1 MANTNDVTL
10 RLRATLDTTQVKQQ
24 INELRKYQGTSGGT
38 VKGPSSANTSSY
50 GGVPTSGNLAV
61 NINNAIVRL
70 NQTLTQLNQSISRL
84 FTRQGA
90 VNTVRS
96 QEGRMFAIGRGSGG
110 IGGSQIAELQKW

>member
-24 INELRKYQGTSGGT
+24 INELRKYQGTSGGA
-38 VKGPSSANTSSY
+38 VKGPSSTNTSSY

-70 NQTLTQLNQSISRL
+70 NQTLTQLQQSISRL
-84 FTRQGA
+84 STNQGA

-96 QEGRMFAIGRGSGG
+96 QDNRIPYIGGVGSGG
-110 IGGSQIAELQKW
+110 QISELQTW